1 MHLNSWVSTLVITC
15 ATSLLT
21 TKILVET
28 LHFDMMIQVSHKNV
42 YKHVLLDVR
51 ESPGTPA
58 GIGQGRVTQNV
69 RGAPVDYAL
78 LIKDAEAVE
87 MVRGVIV

>member
-1 MHLNSWVSTLVITC
+1 MYLNSWVSTLVITC

-28 LHFDMMIQVSHKNV
+28 LHV
-42 YKHVLLDVR
+42 YKHVLVDVR
-51 ESPGTPA
+51 ESPGTLA

-78 LIKDAEAVE
+78 LIKDAEAVA